1 MSINLK
7 LSYLFI
13 LICCFSSIGICAQTG
28 SIAGTI
34 IDAENS
40 QTLIGATVRVQGLS
54 AVGTITDIDGRYRI
68 TELAPGNYTIIV
80 SYVSYKEKSISDIEV
95 KAGEVAVVDAVLETE
110 LANALGDTVVQ
121 IIYKRRQESLATGL
135 TMVKQNI
142 AISDVITRDI
152 ISRSPDVNVADVTK
166 RMSGTTLVDGKFV
179 VIRGLSDRYNIALVN
194 GNLLPSSEP
203 DRKTFSFDLIPSAL
217 LDNLFIYKTAQPNL
231 PGDFAGGIILLN
243 TRDIPDE
250 NFFYV
255 SVGTGYNTLT
265 TFKEYA
271 TYTGGATDW
280 LGIDDGIRSLP
291 ADFPVNRDKFVD
303 LTNTEK
309 ANLGKEFAP
318 WGSTINPSSPLNQ
331 SYQFSGGIV
340 TPVGKISEFGLIAA
354 LTYNN
359 SNITTVSERNDYDNI
374 TDPIYEYND
383 NQYKNQ
389 ILWGGLLNV
398 SFKVNDNNKLSLKNS
413 YTVNSADI
421 TTLRTGTN
429 YSKAA
434 YVQNEYYDFSS
445 NQLASTILNGDHALS
460 GSKVKIHWGAGI
472 NTLVRNQPDYRTV
485 NYTKNISPAYDGD
498 TLFILSPSPLVSPDI
513 LGIFYSYMEEKT
525 YTGMLDLNVP
535 FTIGEA
541 KQVFSFG
548 GFYLS
553 KDRVFD
559 GRSMGVA
566 TSNDIFMN
574 PDYFNIISQP
584 VNELLAPENFADS
597 LFYINE
603 ITNPSD
609 SYTATQTNK
618 AAYAMFDNKIG
629 KDLRIVWGIRTEF
642 FTQILHSF
650 FYSGGTEPIPVEVNT
665 TESDSIGLPFDVL
678 PSVNITYAV
687 TEKMNIRLAG
697 YKTVARPELRELA
710 TFGFYDI
717 ETNSSVTGNP
727 FLIATDIYNADIRIE
742 HFFKGPEFVSASFF
756 YKKFNNP
763 IGQRFFFGS
772 IRELKPI
779 NDSVGIVLGGEFE
792 FRKNLSFISKKV
804 KFLEYLTFNTNLAL
818 IRSSVLLHVAD
829 TALAGTSERELQGQ
843 SDYVINFGFTY
854 IHPSSGIS
862 ATLLFNQIGPR
873 ISEYGNSQY
882 PNIYENPRPLLDA
895 QISVPFMDDKGTV
908 KLNLSDIFSKSAIY
922 YQDFNED
929 KKYDDGID
937 NAIRTID
944 NGAKISLSVNYKF

>member
-7 LSYLFI
+7 RPLVFFFICCLSYV
-13 LICCFSSIGICAQTG
+13 GICAQTG
-28 SIAGTI
+28 TIAGTI

-40 QTLIGATVRVQGLS
+40 QTLIGATVRVEGLS
-54 AVGTITDIDGRYRI
+54 GVGTITDIDGRYRI
-68 TELAPGNYTIIV
+68 TDLPPGNYTIVVTYI
-80 SYVSYKEKSISDIEV
+80 SYKEKSISDIQVE
-95 KAGEVAVVDAVLETE
+95 AGEVAIVDAVLETE

-152 ISRSPDVNVADVTK
+152 IAKSPDVNVADVTK
-166 RMSGTTLVDGKFV
+166 RMSGTTLMDGKFV

-194 GNLLPSSEP
+194 GNLLPSTEP

-250 NFFYV
+250 NFFSV
-255 SVGTGYNTLT
+255 SIGTGYNTLS
-265 TFKEYA
+265 TFKQYA
-271 TYTGGATDW
+271 NYTGGTKDW
-280 LGIDDGIRSLP
+280 LGIDDGIRQLP
-291 ADFPVNRDKFVD
+291 ENFPINRDKFVD
-303 LTNTEK
+303 LTDEEK
-309 ANLGKEFAP
+309 ANFGKEFAP
-318 WGSTINPSSPLNQ
+318 WGSVMHPSSPLNQ
-331 SYQFSGGIV
+331 SYQLSGGIV
-340 TPVGKISEFGLIAA
+340 KSVGKIGEFGLIAA

-359 SNITTVSERNDYDNI
+359 SNITTLSVRNDYDNI

-383 NQYKNQ
+383 DQYKNQ
-389 ILWGGLLNV
+389 ILWGGMLNL
-398 SFKVNDNNKLSLKNS
+398 SYKINDNNKLSLKNS

-429 YSKAA
+429 YSRAV
-434 YVQNEYYDFSS
+434 YVKNEYYDFSS
-445 NQLASTILNGDHALS
+445 NQLASSILNGDHVLN
-460 GSKVKIHWGAGI
+460 GSKIKIHWGAGV
-472 NTLVRNQPDYRTV
+472 NTLVRDQPDYRTV
-485 NYTKNISPAYDGD
+485 NYSKNISPAYEGD
-498 TLFILSPSPLVSPDI
+498 TLFIMSPSPLVSPDI

-525 YTGMLDLNVP
+525 YTGMLDFNVP
-535 FTIGEA
+535 FNIGTA
-541 KQVFSFG
+541 KQIFSFG
-548 GFYLS
+548 GFYLN
-553 KDRVFD
+553 KERIFD
-559 GRSMGVA
+559 GRSLGVA
-566 TSNDIFMN
+566 TSNDIYFN
-574 PDYFNIISQP
+574 PDYYNIISEP
-584 VNELLAPENFADS
+584 VNELLSPENFSDS

-609 SYTATQTNK
+609 SYTASQLNK
-618 AAYAMFDNKIG
+618 AVYGMLDNKIG
-629 KDLRIVWGIRTEF
+629 KDIRIVWGVRAEF

-665 TESDSIGLPFDVL
+665 TESDSMGLKFDLL
-678 PSVNITYAV
+678 PSINVTYAL
-687 TEKMNIRLAG
+687 TEKTNIRVAG

-727 FLIATDIYNADIRIE
+727 SLLATDIYNADLRVE
-742 HFFKGPEFVSASFF
+742 HFFKGPEFISASLF

-779 NDSVGIVLGGEFE
+779 NDSVGTVLGGEFE
-792 FRKNLSFISKKV
+792 FRKSLSFISKKV
-804 KFLEYLTFNTNLAL
+804 KFFEYLTFNTNLAL
-818 IRSSVLLHVAD
+818 INSNVLLHVAD

-843 SDYVINFGFTY
+843 SDYVINFGLSY
-854 IHPSSGIS
+854 SHPTTGIS
-862 ATLLFNQIGPR
+862 ATVLFNQIGTR

-895 QISVPFMDDKGTV
+895 QLSIPFLDEKGTV
-908 KLNLSDIFSKSAIY
+908 KLNLSDLLNKEAIY
-922 YQDFNED
+922 YQDLNGD
-929 KKYDDGID
+929 KKFDADID
-937 NAIRTID
+937 NTIRSID

>member
-7 LSYLFI
+7 HSFLF
-13 LICCFSSIGICAQTG
+13 LAICCLSSIGICAQTG

-34 IDAENS
+34 IDGENS
-40 QTLIGATVRVQGLS
+40 QTLIGATVRVEGFS
-54 AVGTITDIDGRYRI
+54 GVGTITDIDGRYRI
-68 TELAPGNYTIIV
+68 TDLVPGNYTIIV
-80 SYVSYKEKSISDIEV
+80 TYVSYKEKSISDIQV

-110 LANALGDTVVQ
+110 FANALGDTVVQ

-194 GNLLPSSEP
+194 GNLLPSTEP

-250 NFFYV
+250 NFFSV
-255 SVGTGYNTLT
+255 SIGTGYNTLT

-271 TYTGGATDW
+271 TYTGGSKDW
-280 LGIDDGIRSLP
+280 LGLDDGIRDLP
-291 ADFPVNRDKFVD
+291 ADFPVNRDKFLD
-303 LTNTEK
+303 LSKEER

-318 WGSTINPSSPLNQ
+318 WGSTINPGSPLNQ
-331 SYQFSGGIV
+331 SYQLSGGIV
-340 TPVGKISEFGLIAA
+340 APVGKISEFGLIAA

-359 SNITTVSERNDYDNI
+359 SNITTLSVRNDYDNI
-374 TDPIYEYND
+374 VDPIYTYND
-383 NQYKNQ
+383 DQYKNQ
-389 ILWGGLLNV
+389 ILWGGMLNL

-429 YSKAA
+429 FSKAS

-445 NQLASTILNGDHALS
+445 NQLASTILNGDHLLN
-460 GSKVKIHWGAGI
+460 GSKIKIHWGAGLNKLI
-472 NTLVRNQPDYRTV
+472 RNQPDYRTV
-485 NYTKNISPAYDGD
+485 NYSKNITPAYEGD
-498 TLFILSPSPLVSPDI
+498 TLFIISPAPFASPEN
-513 LGIFYSYMEEKT
+513 LGIFYSFMDEKT
-525 YTGMLDLNVP
+525 YTGLLDLSYP
-535 FTIGEA
+535 FKIGEA
-541 KQVFSFG
+541 KQVFSLG
-548 GFYLS
+548 GFYLN
-553 KDRVFD
+553 KDRIFD
-559 GRSMGVA
+559 GRSMGIA
-566 TSNDIFMN
+566 TSYDIYTN
-574 PDYFNIISQP
+574 PDYLNIISQP
-584 VNELLAPENFADS
+584 VGELLSPINFADS
-597 LFYINE
+597 LFYIDE
-603 ITNPSD
+603 LTNPSD

-618 AAYAMFDNKIG
+618 AFYAMLDNKIG
-629 KDLRIVWGIRTEF
+629 KKLRIVWGARAEF
-642 FTQILHSF
+642 FTQTLNSF
-650 FYSGGTEPIPVEVNT
+650 FYSAGTEPIPLEVNT
-665 TESDSIGLPFDVL
+665 TQSDTIGLKFDLL
-678 PSVNITYAV
+678 PSVNITIAV
-687 TEKMNIRLAG
+687 TEKSNIRIAG

-710 TFGFYDI
+710 TYGFYDI
-717 ETNSSVTGNP
+717 ETNSSVAGNP
-727 FLIATDIYNADIRIE
+727 FLIATDIYNADLRFE
-742 HFFKGPEFVSASFF
+742 HFFNGPEFISASLF

-792 FRKNLSFISKKV
+792 FRKSLSFINKNV

-818 IRSSVLLHVAD
+818 IRSNVLLHVAD

-854 IHPSSGIS
+854 MHPSSGIS
-862 ATLLFNQIGPR
+862 ATILFNQIGPR

-895 QISVPFMDDKGTV
+895 QLSVPFMNNNGTV
-908 KLNLSDIFSKSAIY
+908 KLNLSDILSRNAIY
-922 YQDFNED
+922 YQDLNED
-929 KKYDDGID
+929 KKYDEGVD
-937 NAIRTID
+937 NAIRDID